1 MLNKVAERNR
11 WPTYQIFIKMWVSGK
26 PTLWPWYQVCLCQNL
41 TFTDVWSDTIH
52 CSRVCYSITICVC
65 VTFFA
70 CFLLHNIQCYR
81 LCNIIKSLLVD
92 QDISTFGIT
101 KPNVLG
107 SSTGYVFFFF
117 FWGTDVF
124 VLHDLHAGSSLFW
137 LLYNANVAVAVRLLH
152 VYLNM
157 FLPGILTLIN

>member
-1 MLNKVAERNR
+1 M
-11 WPTYQIFIKMWVSGK
+11 
-26 PTLWPWYQVCLCQNL
+26 
-41 TFTDVWSDTIH
+41 
-52 CSRVCYSITICVC
+52 C

-70 CFLLHNIQCYR
+70 CFLLHNIQCNR

-117 FWGTDVF
+117 FEAPMS
-124 VLHDLHAGSSLFW
+124 LSSMIYMQGLLFFDC
-137 LLYNANVAVAVRLLH
+137 YI
-152 VYLNM
+152 M
-157 FLPGILTLIN
+157 PM